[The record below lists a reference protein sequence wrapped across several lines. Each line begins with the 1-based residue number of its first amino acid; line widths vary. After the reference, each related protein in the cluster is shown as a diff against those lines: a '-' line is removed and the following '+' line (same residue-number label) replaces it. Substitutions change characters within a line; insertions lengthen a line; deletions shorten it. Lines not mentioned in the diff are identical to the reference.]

1 MSQSTLFQ
9 LTSGNTAVTSGNT
22 SAVQVV
28 TLSTTD
34 KYGAI
39 DDVVLINAAGATT
52 GLLPVTCVVASGTPV
67 SGSPVQVQLTGAQ
80 QLTFGANAPLLGFSS
95 DAPPVSGG
103 VVLYVHG
110 KPLLEVQQ
118 TS

>member
-28 TLSTTD
+28 TLPTRD
-34 KYGAI
+34 QYGAV
-39 DDVVLINAAGATT
+39 DAVTLLNAAGATT
-52 GLLPVTCVVASGTPV
+52 GLLPVTCAVTSATPV
-67 SGSPVQVQLTGAQ
+67 SGSPVQVQLTGPQ
-80 QLTFGANAPLLGFSS
+80 QLTFGANAPLLGFSTV
-95 DAPPVSGG
+95 APPVSGG
-103 VVLYVHG
+103 VVCVVHG
-110 KPLLEVQQ
+110 RPLIEMQQ